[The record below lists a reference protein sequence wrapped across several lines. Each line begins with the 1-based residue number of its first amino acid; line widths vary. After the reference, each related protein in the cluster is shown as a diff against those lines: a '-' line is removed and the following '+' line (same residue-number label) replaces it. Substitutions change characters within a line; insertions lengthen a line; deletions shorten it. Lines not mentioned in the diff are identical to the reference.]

1 MSEEE
6 CEEQPLMVD
15 SATNIV
21 TTTTTTTTSPSCC
34 DKVASFLSAI
44 TIEPAV
50 FLYVIGF
57 GLDVVFIKNLWVDK
71 TCLFYFNFSAEI
83 CSNLNSGRFPA
94 EQDMVQRQVTRYNVY
109 CAVIQHVPAVVVVMV
124 LGAWSDLRDRR
135 LPILVPMLGY
145 FLMAL
150 GLTAN
155 AYWWPLQPEFL
166 LICFVPVGLTGA
178 TTAIYMS
185 VSAYISADTDARART
200 TRISVVMV
208 LVPVASTLGRG
219 LALVLFNHSGYGY
232 LAVFGTQSVLC
243 VVAILY
249 VLVRLKKRPGAIAME
264 TPASETSGVLEV
276 LTPARLK
283 KTMMVA
289 CRRRDNGVRR
299 HIFAHIAVIWLLV
312 FTAGSAHFDY
322 LYTRKKFSWNYQT
335 YTIWSLVDTPLA
347 ATGTLLLLPVLSYYC
362 GIKDSMLGFVGA
374 VSMIFN
380 FVLRATAPVSW
391 ILYLA
396 SVVGVCSGMVVVCS
410 RAALS
415 KLVQK
420 NELGSVF
427 AVMGAGEAVV
437 PIMSSALMTLVYNAT
452 LNVFP
457 GMVFVLTAGIS
468 VIIACIY
475 VCVLS
480 SRSSDPTE
488 EVTINNDGT

>member
-21 TTTTTTTTSPSCC
+21 TTTTTTSPSCC

-71 TCLFYFNFSAEI
+71 TCLFYFNFSTEI

-249 VLVRLKKRPGAIAME
+249 VLVRLKKLPGAIAME

-312 FTAGSAHFDY
+312 FTAGKITWP
-322 LYTRKKFSWNYQT
+322 L
-335 YTIWSLVDTPLA
+335 IW
-347 ATGTLLLLPVLSYYC
+347 VL
-362 GIKDSMLGFVGA
+362 
-374 VSMIFN
+374 
-380 FVLRATAPVSW
+380 
-391 ILYLA
+391 
-396 SVVGVCSGMVVVCS
+396 
-410 RAALS
+410 
-415 KLVQK
+415 
-420 NELGSVF
+420 
-427 AVMGAGEAVV
+427 
-437 PIMSSALMTLVYNAT
+437 
-452 LNVFP
+452 
-457 GMVFVLTAGIS
+457 
-468 VIIACIY
+468 
-475 VCVLS
+475 
-480 SRSSDPTE
+480 
-488 EVTINNDGT
+488 